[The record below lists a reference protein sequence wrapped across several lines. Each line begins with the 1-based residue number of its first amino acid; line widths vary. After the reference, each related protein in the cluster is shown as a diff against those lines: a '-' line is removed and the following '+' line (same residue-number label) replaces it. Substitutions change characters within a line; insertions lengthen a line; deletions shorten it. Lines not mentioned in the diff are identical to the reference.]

1 MLKLKKIFKTG
12 FQALLKKNKKLNTP
26 QPAYFSQGK
35 KITKITITKPK
46 KKNTLPNIMVNAIV
60 TIKLH
65 LWMDHNHH
73 QQYEVTKI

>member
-12 FQALLKKNKKLNTP
+12 FQALKKKKKTKLNTP

-35 KITKITITKPK
+35 KITKLTITKP

-73 QQYEVTKI
+73 QQYELTKI